1 MMQIKLDSRQVGK
14 GSLVLVNKAHPVTWW
29 PGEGNLLPVGQGI
42 KMEAA
47 AACHLNRLL
56 ENQRDVVCV
65 SGFRS
70 KGPLCKNSSH

>member
-1 MMQIKLDSRQVGK
+1 MMQIKLDCRQVGK

-42 KMEAA
+42 EMEAA
-47 AACHLNRLL
+47 AARHLNRLL
-56 ENQRDVVCV
+56 ENQRDVVCI

-70 KGPLCKNSSH
+70 KGLF